1 MDFYGIMLKYVEL
14 CEIGWI
20 LWNFSESIQI
30 YWGYLQRGAHRD
42 TVTVNTFVLMTH
54 PDSKLLSR
62 REMGKTE
69 LTNLLNPLSHF
80 TSSLSGEVSEND
92 CDQ

>member
-1 MDFYGIMLKYVEL
+1 MDFCGIMWKCVEL

-20 LWNFSESIQI
+20 LWNFTESLQI
-30 YWGYLQRGAHRD
+30 YWGYVHTD
-42 TVTVNTFVLMTH
+42 TVTANTFVLMTY

-80 TSSLSGEVSEND
+80 TSSLSGETSEND
-92 CDQ
+92 RDQ